1 MMSNEQLIKFAL
13 SCATV
18 VVLFGVIVFATS
30 AVPNT
35 SGLAQQNTNSN
46 TNTNQNANQNSNT
59 NTRTANSN
67 NGNASEQA
75 ATTGMS
81 SQERNFMRDAAMGG
95 LMEVELGRMATEKGA
110 SDAVKQ
116 FGQKMVDDH
125 TRVNAELTQLAAS
138 KGMSVP
144 TELGAKHRADV
155 TSLSN
160 LSGAEFDKAYAK
172 LMVSSHKKKVSAF
185 EKQSKGGADA
195 ELKAFAAK
203 TLPGVQEHLQMARA
217 LTGTGGSGGSNTNAN
232 SNSNSN
238 KP

>member
-1 MMSNEQLIKFAL
+1 MSNEQLIKFAHI
-13 SCATV
+13 CALV
-18 VVLFGVIVFATS
+18 VVLFGVIVFASKAVPS
-30 AVPNT
+30 AVH
-35 SGLAQQNTNSN
+35 LAQQQNTNSN
-46 TNTNQNANQNSNT
+46 ANTNQNANQNSNT
-59 NTRTANSN
+59 NTSTQNSN
-67 NGNASEQA
+67 NSNTSERA

-95 LMEVELGRMATEKGA
+95 IMEVELGKMATEKGA

-116 FGQKMVDDH
+116 FGQRMVDDH

-138 KGMSVP
+138 KGMSLP
-144 TELGAKHRADV
+144 TELGAKHKTDV
-155 TSLSN
+155 TNLSS

-203 TLPGVQEHLQMARA
+203 TLPGVQEHLQMAKA
-217 LTGTGGSGGSNTNAN
+217 LTGTAAPSAGSTNTN

>member
-1 MMSNEQLIKFAL
+1 MSNEQLIKSAHIW
-13 SCATV
+13 V
-18 VVLFGVIVFATS
+18 VVVLLFGVIVFATK
-30 AVPNT
+30 AERNPAN
-35 SGLAQQNTNSN
+35 LAQQNTNSN
-46 TNTNQNANQNSNT
+46 TTSNQNANQNENQNSKSKNT
-59 NTRTANSN
+59 N
-67 NGNASEQA
+67 ASGEQA

-95 LMEVELGRMATEKGA
+95 VMEVELGRMATQKGA

-116 FGQKMVDDH
+116 FGQRMVDDH

-138 KGMSVP
+138 KGMSLP
-144 TELGAKHRADV
+144 TELGAKQKTDV
-155 TSLSN
+155 TNLSN

-185 EKQSKGGADA
+185 EKQSKGGTDA

-203 TLPGVQEHLQMARA
+203 TLPGVQEHLQMAKA
-217 LTGTGGSGGSNTNAN
+217 LTGTAGSAGNTNAN

>member
-1 MMSNEQLIKFAL
+1 MSNEQLIKFAL
-13 SCATV
+13 SCALV
-18 VVLFGVIVFATS
+18 VGLFGVIVFATN
-30 AVPNT
+30 AVSNAG
-35 SGLAQQNTNSN
+35 GLAQQNSNSN
-46 TNTNQNANQNSNT
+46 ANTATNQNANQNRNT
-59 NTRTANSN
+59 NTATPNT
-67 NGNASEQA
+67 NASGEKVA
-75 ATTGMS
+75 MTGMS

-185 EKQSKGGADA
+185 EKQSKAGTDP

-217 LTGTGGSGGSNTNAN
+217 LTGTGGSGGSNTNTN